1 MSSNV
6 ILLVLAFVCSR
17 DAKAIT
23 VKLGDAAILPCKS
36 VLQSNQNVIQISWQR
51 RTREKPVTD
60 NFLIIIGGKAE
71 YINGKDNRFTYIGTF
86 ADNNG
91 TLQLSN
97 VQLKDEGTY
106 TCIFSIAP
114 IGSLRTDITLTVL
127 VPPETSIVDARP
139 KLGDG
144 EVPLATCIAAG
155 SKPPAEVE
163 WRTDAL
169 KVKLRTTTNSTLHA
183 NDTTT
188 TASTLLGTPTKNI
201 NRSPVECVIFTET
214 LNRTL
219 PYEILINY
227 PPLEVKIFEGPMK
240 DKSFTC
246 EADASPNATITWSR
260 SGNPLPSSITVQ
272 EGRLIFSSGTSD
284 LNGLYQCVANNS
296 HGSSHSS
303 LYLHFHSGSNEGWIA
318 FILLL
323 VIVLAIAVTMALYRR
338 GLLKLPSFFLH
349 RRDEVPTSSPG
360 EAESL

>member
-1 MSSNV
+1 MPKLIFYASLECTDSISS
-6 ILLVLAFVCSR
+6 IHTEKYGWM
-17 DAKAIT
+17 DGWM
-23 VKLGDAAILPCKS
+23 LGDAAILPCKS

-114 IGSLRTDITLTVL
+114 IGSLRTEITLTVL
-127 VPPETSIVDARP
+127 VPPETIIVDARP

-144 EVPLATCIAAG
+144 EVPLATCIASG

-163 WRTDAL
+163 WRTDDL
-169 KVKLRTTTNSTLHA
+169 KVKLRTTTNSTPHA

-188 TASTLLGTPTKNI
+188 TASTLLGTPTKDI

-219 PYEILINY
+219 PYEILIN
-227 PPLEVKIFEGPMK
+227 
-240 DKSFTC
+240 C
-246 EADASPNATITWSR
+246 EHMNI
-260 SGNPLPSSITVQ
+260 
-272 EGRLIFSSGTSD
+272 
-284 LNGLYQCVANNS
+284 
-296 HGSSHSS
+296 
-303 LYLHFHSGSNEGWIA
+303 LYLFW
-318 FILLL
+318 FK
-323 VIVLAIAVTMALYRR
+323 MLYR
-338 GLLKLPSFFLH
+338 LVKLGFAL
-349 RRDEVPTSSPG
+349 
-360 EAESL
+360 